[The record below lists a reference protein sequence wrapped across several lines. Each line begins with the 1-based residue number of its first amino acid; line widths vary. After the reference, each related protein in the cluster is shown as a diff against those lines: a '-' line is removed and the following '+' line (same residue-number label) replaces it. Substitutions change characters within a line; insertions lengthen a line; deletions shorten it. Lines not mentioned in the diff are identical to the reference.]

1 MNPLNTWSRE
11 VRELIKE
18 HGISIT
24 TVPMI
29 INPDRVVIH
38 SEEMP
43 AINLYVPLVT
53 RSSKVT

>member
-1 MNPLNTWSRE
+1 MNLLNTSSRE

-18 HGISIT
+18 NGISIT
-24 TVPMI
+24 IVPMI
-29 INPDRVVIH
+29 INPGRVVIH
-38 SEEMP
+38 SEEML

>member
-1 MNPLNTWSRE
+1 MNPLNTSSRE

-18 HGISIT
+18 NDISIT
-24 TVPMI
+24 IVPMI
-29 INPDRVVIH
+29 INPGRVVIH
-38 SEEMP
+38 SEEML